1 MNSRR
6 VLNTKI
12 AKCRTDKKKI
22 AVFGAMLMNGSD
34 VAMLS
39 EGSKA
44 VDFVRFLETVRI
56 ENPKRIVVLIL
67 DNAKIHHA
75 IVTKAGCKKLNIILV
90 HLPPYS
96 PDLNP
101 IEFAW
106 KDGKKEL
113 RMRDFDSIIENVEC
127 TLTKIM
133 KERKTGYSG
142 AWMKKF
148 DITLRGC

>member
-12 AKCRTDKKKI
+12 A
-22 AVFGAMLMNGSD
+22 VFGVMLMNGND

-44 VDFVRFLETVRI
+44 IDFVRFLETVRI
-56 ENPKRIVVLIL
+56 ENPKRTVVLIL

-75 IVTKAGCKKLNIILV
+75 IVTKAGCKKLNIIPV

-106 KDGKKEL
+106 KDSKKEL
-113 RMRDFDSIIENVEC
+113 WMLDFDSIIENVEC

-133 KERKTGYSG
+133 KERKRDTQEHG
-142 AWMKKF
+142 
-148 DITLRGC
+148 